1 MRCLVLINLT
11 LFPNSFFS
19 THLMKK
25 IFTLAAAGALAATA
39 LNAQAQITV
48 DGVMNAAEIGDASAG
63 RYVSLGAFTTPH
75 PAGFGDWGLLRMYG
89 ANTATKVHIGLAG
102 TPEAN
107 GNGLQIYMDFPNR
120 TGVASGT
127 ALPAVTGP
135 VAGTATTM
143 FEGAG
148 ITGTIMDQPVDA
160 ALALKGESL
169 TSFVAQAA
177 VYTSNTAGTAA
188 VLVPALTSTGTAA
201 TVAGATGNFTIFNG
215 ARMAYRGTT
224 DGKIT
229 TNPGNANGGGA
240 GSFGWE
246 IELDRATL
254 GLPAGANVIR
264 LFAGYVSNTGFW
276 SSDVIP
282 EIPGN
287 GTANLE
293 NSPDFTQE
301 SGTQSATFNVV
312 VLSNRNAAEAAV
324 AMSVFPNPS
333 SSKATVTYQVLNRS
347 QNVRVTLTDL
357 AGRTVRVLKNGT
369 QAAGFQS
376 VDLSTQDV
384 SAGTYMVNVKVGDL
398 TATRKVVLL

>member
-1 MRCLVLINLT
+1 
-11 LFPNSFFS
+11 
-19 THLMKK
+19 MKK

-48 DGVMNAAEIGDASAG
+48 DGVMNAGEIGAANSG

-89 ANTATKVHIGLAG
+89 ANTATKLHIALAG

-107 GNGLQIYMDFPNR
+107 GNGLQIYMDFPNK
-120 TGVASGT
+120 TGVTAGT

-148 ITGTIMDQPVDA
+148 ITGTKMDMEVDA

-169 TSFVAQAA
+169 TSFVPQAA

-188 VLVPALTSTGTAA
+188 VLATTMPATGAA
-201 TVAGATGNFTIFNG
+201 VTVAGATGNFAMFNG
-215 ARMAYRGTT
+215 SRMAYRGTS
-224 DGKIT
+224 DGKIL
-229 TNPGNANGGGA
+229 TNPGNANAGGA
-240 GSFGWE
+240 GSYGWE
-246 IELDRATL
+246 VELDRTAL
-254 GLPAGANVIR
+254 GLPSGASIVR
-264 LFAGYVSNTGFW
+264 LFAGYVSGTGYW

-287 GTANLE
+287 GIVNLE
-293 NSPDFTQE
+293 NSPDFPQE
-301 SGTQSATFNVV
+301 SGTQAAVLNVV
-312 VLSNRNAAEAAV
+312 VLSNRSAAEAAV

-333 SSKATVTYQVLNRS
+333 SSKATITYQVLSRA
-347 QNVRVTLTDL
+347 QNVNVTLTDL
-357 AGRTVRVLKNGT
+357 TGRTVRVLKSGV
-369 QAAGFQS
+369 QAAGFQTIN
-376 VDLSTQDV
+376 LSTQDV
-384 SAGTYMVNVKVGDL
+384 AAGTYMINVKVGDL

>member
-1 MRCLVLINLT
+1 
-11 LFPNSFFS
+11 
-19 THLMKK
+19 MKK

-39 LNAQAQITV
+39 LNAQAQITL
-48 DGVMNAAEIGDASAG
+48 DGVMNTAEIGAANSG

-89 ANTATKVHIGLAG
+89 ANTASKLYVALAG

-107 GNGLQIYMDFPNR
+107 GNGLQIYMDFPNK
-120 TGVASGT
+120 TGVTSGT

-148 ITGTIMDQPVDA
+148 ITGTKMDMEVDA

-169 TSFVAQAA
+169 TSFIPQAA

-188 VLVPALTSTGTAA
+188 VLATTMTATGAPITI
-201 TVAGATGNFTIFNG
+201 AGATGNFAMFNG
-215 ARMAYRGTT
+215 SRMAYRGTS

-240 GSFGWE
+240 GSYGWE
-246 IELDRATL
+246 IELDRTAL
-254 GLPAGANVIR
+254 GLPSGASIVR
-264 LFAGYVSNTGFW
+264 LFAGYVSNTGYW

-282 EIPGN
+282 EIAGN
-287 GTANLE
+287 AAANLE

-301 SGTQSATFNVV
+301 TGTQAATLNVV

-333 SSKATVTYQVLNRS
+333 SSKATVTYQVLNRA
-347 QNVRVTLTDL
+347 QNVNVTLTDL
-357 AGRTVRVLKNGT
+357 TGRTVRVLKSGV

-376 VDLSTQDV
+376 ISLSTQDV
-384 SAGTYMVNVKVGDL
+384 AAGTYMVNVKVGDL